1 MVGLEKGVCEGVCVR
16 GDAAAHTE
24 RRPKRRART
33 PLSLI
38 QPTLTLSPPLFSLR
52 GEHMHHGLYP
62 PGSPPKPHAA
72 AQADM
77 IDALLAWAGVS
88 GVRAMVD
95 VGCGIGGSSRHVARQ
110 WPAATATG
118 FTLSPVQAA
127 RANAITAA
135 DPAVAGR
142 CTYAVGDALDMP
154 LPDGSADLTWSLE
167 SGEHMP
173 DKARF
178 VAELARVTAPG
189 GTVIIATWCH
199 RDLEAGEEALGP
211 KEQKLLAVSCGR
223 EMEDG
228 KSYERDK
235 THGAPHL
242 SLSLSPPPPFL
253 LHSASTR
260 PTTSRPGA
268 PARTTSAS
276 WPRPAWSPSGGRT
289 GQNRSRLFGARSSVP
304 RSACG
309 G

>member
-1 MVGLEKGVCEGVCVR
+1 
-16 GDAAAHTE
+16 
-24 RRPKRRART
+24 
-33 PLSLI
+33 
-38 QPTLTLSPPLFSLR
+38 
-52 GEHMHHGLYP
+52 MHHGLYP

-228 KSYERDK
+228 GKSYERDK

-242 SLSLSPPPPFL
+242 SLSLSPPPPLSFYTAHQQGL
-253 LHSASTR
+253 LPPALVLR
-260 PTTSRPGA
+260 RGLRAPPGRVRPGRH
-268 PARTTSAS
+268 PA
-276 WPRPAWSPSGGRT
+276 GGLVRIGRAFLGRGHPFRAQRAGAEGAAGGGLEDDQ
-289 GQNRSRLFGARSSVP
+289 GQ
-304 RSACG
+304 CDE
-309 G
+309 